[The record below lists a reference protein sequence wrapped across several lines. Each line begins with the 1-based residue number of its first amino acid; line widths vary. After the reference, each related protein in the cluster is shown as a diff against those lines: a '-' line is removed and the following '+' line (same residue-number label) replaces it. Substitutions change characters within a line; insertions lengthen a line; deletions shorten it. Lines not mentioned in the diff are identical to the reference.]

1 MKCLLKL
8 AVIGLLL
15 IALLVG
21 GVFLFIDTVVETA
34 VTKGVTFT
42 TQQETTLGS
51 ADVQLLSGKLGFED
65 LEIANPPGFQ
75 EGPMLR
81 IAGFQTAI
89 DRNGTQEDVVHL
101 TELKLDGL
109 ELALELNGKQHNLE
123 PLLARLKELKGA
135 DPTDPGAGE
144 PEPTEPTEPSGPT
157 TQEEPGPELRIGR
170 IEITNLKSSLR
181 ITGVPLADGVYQL
194 DVPDILIEDF
204 DDDMQSATVVEWS
217 AYLLET
223 LLSASLAAGDDVFP
237 QEWQKL
243 FAGGLLE
250 SGLLDG
256 DLEQVQEYIE
266 GLSKEELDALELQGK
281 EELKKLEDE
290 YKKELRED
298 PEGAVDKAKDDLK
311 DAEKKLKGLFGK
323 D

>member
-8 AVIGLLL
+8 AVIGVLLL
-15 IALLVG
+15 ALLVG

-51 ADVQLLSGKLGFED
+51 ANVQLLSGKLGFEE
-65 LEIANPPGFQ
+65 LAIANPPGFE

-81 IAGFQTAI
+81 IAGFQTAL

-109 ELALELNGKQHNLE
+109 ELALELNGKTHNLE

-135 DPTDPGAGE
+135 DPTGPGAGD
-144 PEPTEPTEPSGPT
+144 PEPTEPTGPT
-157 TQEEPGPELRIGR
+157 TQEDPGPEIKIGR

-194 DVPDILIEDF
+194 EVPDILIEDF

-223 LLSASLAAGDDVFP
+223 LLSASLAAGDEVFP

-256 DLEQVQEYIE
+256 DLEAVQEYIE
-266 GLSKEELDALELQGK
+266 GLSEEQLDALEAQGK
-281 EELKKLEDE
+281 DELKKLEDE
-290 YKKELRED
+290 YKKELRD
-298 PEGAVDKAKDDLK
+298 NPAGVIDKAKGDLK
-311 DAEKKLKGLFGK
+311 DTEKKLKGLFGK

>member
-8 AVIGLLL
+8 AAIGLLL

-21 GVFLFIDTVVETA
+21 GVFVFLDSAAETLI
-34 VTKGVTFT
+34 TQGVTFT

-51 ADVQLLSGKLGFED
+51 ADVQVFSRKFGFQD

-81 IAGFQTAI
+81 IASFQTAI
-89 DRNGTQEDVVHL
+89 DTNGTREGVIDL
-101 TELKLDGL
+101 TELTLDGL
-109 ELALELNGKQHNLE
+109 ELSLELNGKQHNLE
-123 PLLARLKELKGA
+123 PLLARLRELKG
-135 DPTDPGAGE
+135 TDIAEPGAGD
-144 PEPTEPTEPSGPT
+144 PKPTEPSAPT
-157 TQEEPGPELRIGR
+157 TQEDPGQEIHIGR

-181 ITGVPLADGVYQL
+181 ITGIPLADGVYQL

-223 LLSASLAAGDDVFP
+223 LLSASLAAGDEVFP
-237 QEWQKL
+237 QEWQQL

-266 GLSKEELDALELQGK
+266 GLSGEQLDALEQQGK
-281 EELKKLEDE
+281 AELDKIEDE
-290 YKKELRED
+290 YKKELRD
-298 PEGAVDKAKDDLK
+298 NPGGALDKAKGDLK
-311 DAEKKLKGLFGK
+311 DAEKTFKGLLG
-323 D
+323 DG